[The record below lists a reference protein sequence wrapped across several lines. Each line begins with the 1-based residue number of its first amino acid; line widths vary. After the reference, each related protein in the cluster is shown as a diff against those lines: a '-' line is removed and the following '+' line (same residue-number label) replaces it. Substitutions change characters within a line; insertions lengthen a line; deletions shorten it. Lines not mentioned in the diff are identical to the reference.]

1 MDRGNLEV
9 ERDRILAYKTVFASD
24 TEKEASGVSRIVL
37 EDIRDFAQYDTF
49 YSGAD
54 STYVARMA
62 GRREVYAWIIA
73 RIEYN
78 RIGEIRAELLRLE
91 TEE

>member
-49 YSGAD
+49 LCGAYGRTTRGLCVD
-54 STYVARMA
+54 YCTYRV
-62 GRREVYAWIIA
+62 
-73 RIEYN
+73 
-78 RIGEIRAELLRLE
+78 
-91 TEE
+91 